1 METLASARAGV
12 KRPLNLRESVY
23 QLLRSRIQ
31 MGDIGLDERLVDL
44 DIAKRLN
51 ISRMPV
57 REALMQL
64 KSEGALESTSRGFVL
79 RRYTLQ
85 EMNDAFEVRFL
96 LEPHAA
102 AVASEQADPSGL
114 NAMEEALNAARE
126 AQALAD
132 ESAFLRGSAA
142 FRKSWLDMVPNR
154 ALVGTIE
161 RFFDH
166 VHVVRLATMRDPGLR
181 SLYIEGMSDMHQA
194 FVLGDAALVRERMGA
209 QVSAVAVRY
218 NAGYAAAQNT
228 VSS

>member
-31 MGDIGLDERLVDL
+31 MGDIGLEERLVDM

-51 ISRMPV
+51 CSRMPV

-79 RRYTLQ
+79 RRYTLR
-85 EMNDAFEVRFL
+85 EMNDAFEVRLL

-102 AVASEQADPSGL
+102 AVASEQADASGL
-114 NAMEEALNAARE
+114 AAMGTALTAVEE

-132 ESAFLRGSAA
+132 EAAFLRGSAA

-166 VHVVRLATMRDPGLR
+166 VQVVRLATIRDPALR
-181 SLYIEGMSDMHQA
+181 SLYIEGMRDMQQA
-194 FVLGDAALVRERMGA
+194 FLKGDAAMVRERMED
-209 QVSAVAVRY
+209 QVKAVALRY
-218 NAGYAAAQNT
+218 NAGYQGA
-228 VSS
+228 